1 MDVTADKNSSQT
13 LRRALAGAGL
23 VLLVLGF
30 LVAIGLG
37 HLVGVLVV
45 AVLVAGGAVG
55 LFALVR
61 RHDVAGRAV
70 PRVHGLDQAGRRAL
84 AGGAR
89 AIRCR
94 AEGVRQKAGSRRK
107 PRSLHDPHREATRLN
122 ARGTELRRKGDP
134 VAAIAAHEAALELAR
149 EAGDPSTEAMTLNNL
164 ALALG
169 HAGNEQAAVVHF
181 DEAAVLLREL
191 EDDHHEG
198 QVLANLGLLHGRSG
212 RREQA
217 VFCLET
223 ALGKLEPGSRAYRRV
238 EEQLR
243 RAS

>member
-1 MDVTADKNSSQT
+1 MDVTVDKNSSQT
-13 LRRALAGAGL
+13 LRRVLAGAGL

-37 HLVGVLVV
+37 RFVGILLLA
-45 AVLVAGGAVG
+45 AVVAGGAVG

-70 PRVHGLDQAGRRAL
+70 PHVHGLDQAGRRAL

-89 AIRCR
+89 AVRR
-94 AEGVRQKAGSRRK
+94 QAEEMRQRAGSGRK
-107 PRSLHDPHREATRLN
+107 PRPPHDPNKDATRLN
-122 ARGTELRRKGDP
+122 ARGTKLRRNGDP
-134 VAAIAAHEAALELAR
+134 TGAIAAHEAALELAR
-149 EAGDPSTEAMTLNNL
+149 EAGDPSTEALTLNNL

-169 HAGNEQAAVVHF
+169 HAGNEQAAVAHF
-181 DEAAVLLREL
+181 DEAAVLLRKL